1 MTLCAVVLQV
11 DPVEL
16 ADHSVPVS
24 KYMATE
30 DVTGLVAAAD
40 EVLKTDAPLT
50 ASADTLP
57 PRVVVS
63 TF

>member
-1 MTLCAVVLQV
+1 M
-11 DPVEL
+11 DPVDL

-24 KYMATE
+24 KYISTE
-30 DVTGLVAAAD
+30 DATGLVAAAD

-50 ASADTLP
+50 VL

-63 TF
+63 SVAMMFSL